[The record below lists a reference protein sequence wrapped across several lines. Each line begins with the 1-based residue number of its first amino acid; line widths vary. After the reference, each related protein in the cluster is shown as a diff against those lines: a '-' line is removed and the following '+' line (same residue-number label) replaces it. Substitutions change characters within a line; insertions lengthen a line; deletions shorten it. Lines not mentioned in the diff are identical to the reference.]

1 MSDRENANM
10 KYENEDASHKSD
22 MWDSA
27 GPFPFFLKTFEKDQ
41 DLM

>member
-27 GPFPFFLKTFEKDQ
+27 GPFPFY
-41 DLM
+41 

>member
-22 MWDSA
+22 MWDSQGSA
-27 GPFPFFLKTFEKDQ
+27 GPFPFTL
-41 DLM
+41 LSL